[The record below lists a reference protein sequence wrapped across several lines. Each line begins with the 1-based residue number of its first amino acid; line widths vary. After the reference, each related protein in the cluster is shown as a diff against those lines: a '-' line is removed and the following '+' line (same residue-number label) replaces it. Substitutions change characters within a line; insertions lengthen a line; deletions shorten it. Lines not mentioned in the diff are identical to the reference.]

1 MECGYLKRTT
11 RAPAVNADSALGARL
26 KVALNSRWLSSN
38 SFGVL
43 VLASKFSDHEA
54 SARWKNFQYD
64 FRVRSLAGRVVAVAG
79 GSGGLGSAFV
89 ALLAS
94 EGAKIICGYRA
105 NRDRAESLQR
115 AMRQQFA
122 AEITLVAGDIAEK
135 SVQQAYL
142 DAAARLGAPISAAAI
157 FPGDPARVKWS
168 DLDAPALESSLRTNF
183 VAPLLLARTLGDAME
198 SAGEGAL
205 VLLGTMQ
212 AIAPFE
218 GSVAYAAP
226 KAALVHA
233 ARILAKQ
240 WKKVRVNCVAP
251 GATEAGMAESSIAS
265 GKYDPF
271 VERGSIPRFGRPED
285 VAKAVRFFLEPDG
298 YVTGQ
303 VFLVDGGLTL
313 RRDSA

>member
-1 MECGYLKRTT
+1 MRLFETDLARTRRECAFRVR
-11 RAPAVNADSALGARL
+11 RAFASRDKLG
-26 KVALNSRWLSSN
+26 RWHFSN
-38 SFGVL
+38 SFGVSI
-43 VLASKFSDHEA
+43 LASKFANHEA
-54 SARWKNFQYD
+54 AVRWKNFQYD
-64 FRVRSLAGRVVAVAG
+64 FRERSLAGKVVAVAG
-79 GSGGLGSAFV
+79 GSGGLGSALV
-89 ALLAS
+89 ALLAG

-105 NRDRAESLQR
+105 NRGRAEALQR
-115 AMRQQFA
+115 AMRQQFT

-135 SVQQAYL
+135 SVQQTYL
-142 DAAARLGAPISAAAI
+142 EAAARLGATISAAAI

-168 DLDAPALESSLRTNF
+168 DLDAAALESSVRTNF
-183 VAPLLLARTLGDAME
+183 IAPVLLARALGDAME

-226 KAALVHA
+226 KAALVHS

-265 GKYDPF
+265 GKYDAF
-271 VERGSIPRFGRPED
+271 VERGSILRFGRPED
-285 VAKAVRFFLEPDG
+285 VAKAVRYFLEPDG
-298 YVTGQ
+298 YATGQ
-303 VFLVDGGLTL
+303 VLLVDGGLTL
-313 RRDSA
+313 RSDSA

>member
-64 FRVRSLAGRVVAVAG
+64 FRERSLAGRVVAVAG
-79 GSGGLGSAFV
+79 GSGGLGSALV

-94 EGAKIICGYRA
+94 EGAKIICGFRA

-122 AEITLVAGDIAEK
+122 AEITLVAGDIVEK

-142 DAAARLGAPISAAAI
+142 D
-157 FPGDPARVKWS
+157 
-168 DLDAPALESSLRTNF
+168 
-183 VAPLLLARTLGDAME
+183 
-198 SAGEGAL
+198 
-205 VLLGTMQ
+205 
-212 AIAPFE
+212 
-218 GSVAYAAP
+218 
-226 KAALVHA
+226 
-233 ARILAKQ
+233 
-240 WKKVRVNCVAP
+240 
-251 GATEAGMAESSIAS
+251 
-265 GKYDPF
+265 
-271 VERGSIPRFGRPED
+271 
-285 VAKAVRFFLEPDG
+285 
-298 YVTGQ
+298 
-303 VFLVDGGLTL
+303 
-313 RRDSA
+313 